1 MVGAGRRARLRP
13 QPAARGRAARP
24 GRSAST
30 GDHPTHSHA
39 LGATSPTPLRPASKV
54 PGHVQSGSRR
64 EVGRSGR
71 WRPRLGS
78 SLGRCARGF
87 LFHRPGPALTP
98 GPRLPAWP
106 RVWSPAP
113 RGSLRPAWT
122 RIRGASVA
130 ICQEGRKVQG
140 NQLQIAVLDLRRAPP
155 ELEGKQEDAP
165 PGLGP
170 GENLLPV
177 WSLGGAVPARP
188 PARVAG
194 SARTGSPGHA
204 GRKAAAPREE
214 GPGCFAQGSQRIQS
228 KSTWTCRSPRA
239 RISCE
244 ADREEVPAQRLG
256 RGVSPGT
263 RPAEKAGALARSGDV
278 LGVAGTEGG
287 GAGPETCAR
296 AARGRCGPCLPAGVP
311 PAVGATHLLPRRL
324 NSGN

>member
-24 GRSAST
+24 GRSASP
-30 GDHPTHSHA
+30 GAHPTHSHA
-39 LGATSPTPLRPASKV
+39 LGATSLTRLRPASTV
-54 PGHVQSGSRR
+54 PGHGLRRLPAPAPSSHYPAPHPLSTLSDQTEAARVQSGSRR
-64 EVGRSGR
+64 EVRRSGR

-98 GPRLPAWP
+98 DPRLAAWP

-170 GENLLPV
+170 AAKEFR
-177 WSLGGAVPARP
+177 A
-188 PARVAG
+188 
-194 SARTGSPGHA
+194 SPRGHA
-204 GRKAAAPREE
+204 GLRERGFPARLIARKCRPRGSGAVSPRER
-214 GPGCFAQGSQRIQS
+214 GRLRRPG
-228 KSTWTCRSPRA
+228 RSPGAGTSSVSLGDGRRRRRPGDLRA
-239 RISCE
+239 GGER
-244 ADREEVPAQRLG
+244 ALWPVPAG
-256 RGVSPGT
+256 RSPT
-263 RPAEKAGALARSGDV
+263 SGGRDPPPP
-278 LGVAGTEGG
+278 T
-287 GAGPETCAR
+287 
-296 AARGRCGPCLPAGVP
+296 AA
-311 PAVGATHLLPRRL
+311 
-324 NSGN
+324 